1 MSVEVGN
8 EPEEKPPEEGEFGE
22 GVVVEDDY
30 GQQQPPFPQQRYLRP
45 TEQQLAQQATSQQ
58 MIRRRMG
65 ENFAETEVELDSR
78 FITPEAKMKFNEI
91 TRDVRTSNY
100 SDEDVELVCLVGEI
114 LRTIDTMENRYFGEN
129 SLERLR
135 QYFDSELQYIANSR
149 AGYKGFIPQLAKT
162 QRMESVPT
170 SVLGGAYGEEGDTSG
185 ISGIWSKIRGKGKK
199 QPSQMI

>member
-1 MSVEVGN
+1 MSVEIGD
-8 EPEEKPPEEGEFGE
+8 EQEAPPEEGEFGE

-30 GQQQPPFPQQRYLRP
+30 RQPPGQPYLRP
-45 TEQQLAQQATSQQ
+45 TQQQLAQQQQAQQ

-100 SDEDVELVCLVGEI
+100 SEDDVELACLVGEI
-114 LRTIDTMENRYFGEN
+114 LRMIDIMENRYFGEG

-135 QYFDSELQYIANSR
+135 QYYDSELQYIANTR
-149 AGYKGFIPQLAKT
+149 AAFKGFIPQLAKT

-170 SVLGGAYGEEGDTSG
+170 PMLGGAYGEEVDTSG
-185 ISGIWSKIRGKGKK
+185 IGGIWGKIRGKGRKS
-199 QPSQMI
+199 PSAMI